1 MNNELN
7 MSIGTALP
15 TTDFLVGT
23 INFIN
28 TDGELV
34 SIIRSN
40 GHKLTT
46 VNGVYILDGKIRT
59 KDTLLSDIR
68 LLGIDYQFMGAGY
81 IGAINKDRGHE
92 HRVLGEFEQEFHT
105 NDGKLV
111 VSKDLGTIRLTK
123 GTQVIESPFNENWE
137 RTTIELV
144 AILTKG

>member
-81 IGAINKDRGHE
+81 IGAINKIGD
-92 HRVLGEFEQEFHT
+92 T
-105 NDGKLV
+105 NI
-111 VSKDLGTIRLTK
+111 VS
-123 GTQVIESPFNENWE
+123 
-137 RTTIELV
+137 
-144 AILTKG
+144 